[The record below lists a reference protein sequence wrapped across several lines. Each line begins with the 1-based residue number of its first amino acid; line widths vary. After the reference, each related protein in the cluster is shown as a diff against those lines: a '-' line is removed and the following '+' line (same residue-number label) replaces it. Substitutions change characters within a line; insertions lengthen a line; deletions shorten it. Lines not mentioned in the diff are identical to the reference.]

1 MTMRDG
7 ILEELVDAVKAL
19 REAVVA
25 QTEVVKKQT
34 AVQAAEKRHR
44 LTVDVEDDKTRKD
57 LERVFD
63 ALFDADPNGKVAR
76 SEIMFQISCC
86 SDVEIRE
93 LIQAYNLSKVQSRGY
108 RAFIEIARGKAKR
121 EYYQDGSCYLQGIAR
136 NIKATQ
142 IDHSS
147 LQGDF
152 KL

>member
-25 QTEVVKKQT
+25 QTEVIKKQT

-63 ALFDADPNGKVAR
+63 ALFYADPNGKVTR

-86 SDVEIRE
+86 EDLEIRE
-93 LIQAYNLSKVQSRGY
+93 LIRTYNLYKVQSKGY

-121 EYYQDGSCYLQGIAR
+121 EFYQDGSCYLLGIAR
-136 NIKATQ
+136 NIKGTQ